1 MLKRLSKINKALCKA
16 GKNMIILCLVIALIM
31 TTGCAGGTAGD
42 TDGSSD
48 GTGND
53 PASEAGAGASVTE
66 GTYSYETVEFSV
78 PSTDGAKKDIYGVFY
93 IPKGAGDKLPT
104 VIFSHGYGGTHRVGV
119 PYAEALAG
127 QGYAVYC
134 FDFRGGSPESRS
146 GGSTLEMSVF
156 TELEDLEQ
164 VIGAVEEQDFVDDEN
179 IFLMGTSQGGAVSA
193 MAGARHEDRIKG
205 MVLLYPAF
213 VLADRAVELFGT
225 AENIPET
232 YTFMHMKVGR
242 EYFEPL
248 MDYDIYED
256 VSSFK
261 KDVLM
266 IHGTED
272 TVVPISYSE
281 KALESYP
288 SAQLIRIDGAGHGF
302 SGDDREAVIGYVSGY
317 LQSHMDK

>member
-1 MLKRLSKINKALCKA
+1 ML
-16 GKNMIILCLVIALIM
+16 ILCLVIALIM

-179 IFLMGTSQGGAVSA
+179 LFLMGTSQGGAVSA

-242 EYFEPL
+242 EYFDL
-248 MDYDIYED
+248 TA
-256 VSSFK
+256 K
-261 KDVLM
+261 KTTNLASTNATT
-266 IHGTED
+266 ILQFS
-272 TVVPISYSE
+272 VPIPPLTEQE
-281 KALESYP
+281 KIIAILDRNTATINEVIAEKETLVSDLESYKK
-288 SAQLIRIDGAGHGF
+288 SLIYEVVTGKR
-302 SGDDREAVIGYVSGY
+302 RVC
-317 LQSHMDK
+317 

>member
-1 MLKRLSKINKALCKA
+1 
-16 GKNMIILCLVIALIM
+16 
-31 TTGCAGGTAGD
+31 
-42 TDGSSD
+42 
-48 GTGND
+48 
-53 PASEAGAGASVTE
+53 
-66 GTYSYETVEFSV
+66 
-78 PSTDGAKKDIYGVFY
+78 
-93 IPKGAGDKLPT
+93 
-104 VIFSHGYGGTHRVGV
+104 
-119 PYAEALAG
+119 
-127 QGYAVYC
+127 
-134 FDFRGGSPESRS
+134 
-146 GGSTLEMSVF
+146 
-156 TELEDLEQ
+156 
-164 VIGAVEEQDFVDDEN
+164 
-179 IFLMGTSQGGAVSA
+179 
-193 MAGARHEDRIKG
+193 

-317 LQSHMDK
+317 LQSHTDK